1 MNARRAA
8 PRETSSVPCRT
19 SRTDAAKTRAYAQA
33 VIGQTLALETI
44 PGIGRPPARHSTMRA
59 GNDEGS
65 MMRYAEQPRYISLAD
80 DLYEA
85 VKRCQN
91 VRIRGAILAVA
102 SLHDGMALT
111 DAARIWYVD
120 LVTLREVIRRLDEGG
135 INGLEDIVAAPS
147 PDLVSASLQSSRVK
161 RRT

>member
-1 MNARRAA
+1 
-8 PRETSSVPCRT
+8 
-19 SRTDAAKTRAYAQA
+19 
-33 VIGQTLALETI
+33 
-44 PGIGRPPARHSTMRA
+44 
-59 GNDEGS
+59 
-65 MMRYAEQPRYISLAD
+65 MRYAEQPRYISLAD